1 MFGTSKWK
9 SLISRCITGVWAKVI
24 NISISN
30 IWMEFTAMENNYT
43 ETREDKRT
51 EPWSIPTFRERED
64 NMKPTERRLKE
75 ARVMWDRKKL
85 KKVMSGKVLSHI
97 SEDSPHLLSLWI
109 IGSSNE
115 GLKLIIPQKLRNSI
129 YACKLK
135 TNKCL

>member
-1 MFGTSKWK
+1 MDGIHTY
-9 SLISRCITGVWAKVI
+9 TE
-24 NISISN
+24 N
-30 IWMEFTAMENNYT
+30 TATENNYT

-64 NMKPTERRLKE
+64 NMKPTERTLKE
-75 ARVMWDRKKL
+75 ARGMWYREKV

-109 IGSSNE
+109 IGSSNA
-115 GLKLIIPQKLRNSI
+115 GLKLVIPRKLRNSI
-129 YACKLK
+129 YACKWK